1 MQGLLPEP
9 VRLRPKTGVNQDL
22 VQNALVH
29 ENGHAIVDSPL
40 DKLDSRID
48 QAEYKK
54 ELESYASGETR
65 DIFTI
70 LGPLLLQQWLHR
82 QSMLR

>member
-22 VQNALVH
+22 VQNALAH
-29 ENGHAIVDSPL
+29 NYGHAFVDSPL
-40 DKLDSRID
+40 DKLDSRIN
-48 QAEYKK
+48 QTEYKK
-54 ELESYASGETR
+54 ELESYASGETG

-70 LGPLLLQQWLHR
+70 LGPLILQQWLRR